1 MTGTYESNSIPHHLD
16 IKCPKCQGCAEF
28 EFAEIVR
35 INLKSEVEFFQKS
48 SIFEYQQFQDSCG
61 HIWHGAL
68 YFEALHGSP
77 NLAIHDLPPGY
88 APDDWAHSKYLR
100 SRREFPV
107 GALRCSH
114 CGTRAKHELA
124 WPGDAYYSVGHRSQI
139 LWAYHR
145 ESAVELAQYLSST
158 ARDISKYRWRSF
170 LLHVPTTFKVRKARE
185 AIVKQMSKLL
195 AS

>member
-16 IKCPKCQGCAEF
+16 IKCPKCHGCAEF

-35 INLKSEVEFFQKS
+35 INLKSEVEFFEKN
-48 SIFEYQQFQDSCG
+48 SIFEYHRFQDSCG

-114 CGTRAKHELA
+114 CGIRAKHELA
-124 WPGDAYYSVGHRSQI
+124 WPSDAYYSVGYRGQV

-145 ESAVELAQYLSST
+145 ESAVELTQYLSST
-158 ARDISKYRWRSF
+158 ARDISKYRWCSF

-185 AIVKQMSKLL
+185 AIVKQMDKLL